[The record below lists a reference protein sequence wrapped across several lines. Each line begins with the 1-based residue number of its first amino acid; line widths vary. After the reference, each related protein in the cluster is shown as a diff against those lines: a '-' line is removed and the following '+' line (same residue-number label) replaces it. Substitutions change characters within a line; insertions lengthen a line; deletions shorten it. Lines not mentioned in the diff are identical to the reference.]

1 MEPFCLWRIRY
12 TKSSIKLEFPIIE
25 RIFSLWLGILNTCS
39 LTCDTNRAHFFCIS
53 FFVVPVT
60 SSMNLW
66 LVVDSWVHPWS
77 EVFLCSSGHH
87 PHYKQDR
94 TSSDYPILRSMPRCG
109 VIIKRESDP
118 DNLLKISWYCI
129 RYSSI
134 ADSISL
140 WGTDRSIGVARSN
153 HTDAKFSFLA
163 CHP

>member
-25 RIFSLWLGILNTCS
+25 RIFSLWLGIFNTCS

-87 PHYKQDR
+87 PHYKQDWGHR

-109 VIIKRESDP
+109 VIIKRESD
-118 DNLLKISWYCI
+118 LYSWQSPEDFLVLYKVQLH
-129 RYSSI
+129 RRL
-134 ADSISL
+134 DQL
-140 WGTDRSIGVARSN
+140 VRNRSIHRR
-153 HTDAKFSFLA
+153 
-163 CHP
+163 C